1 MVRRTRCVDCLAAE
15 SVSTRAAPKPGPRCL
30 EHWRA
35 EKRRRADKAHG
46 RHVEKQ
52 FGITAEQYWM
62 LYEAQGGKC
71 AICQRSTG
79 VAKRLAV
86 EHNHDLCDDHPPDVG
101 CPRCIRCLACGPC
114 NKILGMLNV
123 AALRRAI
130 KVLTDSPARKIL
142 LEKEPHV

>member
-1 MVRRTRCVDCLAAE
+1 
-15 SVSTRAAPKPGPRCL
+15 
-30 EHWRA
+30 
-35 EKRRRADKAHG
+35 
-46 RHVEKQ
+46 
-52 FGITAEQYWM
+52 
-62 LYEAQGGKC
+62 
-71 AICQRSTG
+71 